1 MSTAYK
7 TILEQRLTYYK
18 EYLYDVQ
25 LKSVLQVL

>member
-7 TILEQRLTYYK
+7 TILEQRLTYSK